1 LFYWYNEDLYDRV
14 SRDHE
19 EKLGH
24 QDSQVKKER
33 REFRDL
39 PAILVHRE
47 RKEIRARKART
58 ATLGKREIG

>member
-1 LFYWYNEDLYDRV
+1 MDNNEDLYDRV

-24 QDSQVKKER
+24 QDSQVKRER

-39 PAILVHRE
+39 PDILVHQE
-47 RKEIRARKART
+47 RKGIRAQRARM
-58 ATLGKREIG
+58 AILGKRETG